1 MELAFLS
8 TSTMRDDNDNDSV
21 FTVRGGKS
29 NMLTEHSR

>member
-1 MELAFLS
+1 MEFAFLS

-21 FTVRGGKS
+21 FTVRGGKR